1 MPIGHI
7 ILMAFAI
14 MVAGISFMAMIGLSI
29 WSLYSLWYSLNSDVV
44 ERRKQIRKNR
54 RAWSED

>member
-7 ILMAFAI
+7 MLMAFAI